1 MALIHLFCKIKLIQ
15 YNFKTSS
22 REINT
27 FQTIMLMILMFG
39 WDIDSHK
46 GFAFYDFL
54 YASLDKRW

>member
-1 MALIHLFCKIKLIQ
+1 MFCKIKLIQ